1 MNLLNNYSTLVGHQ
15 LWNQLVL
22 NFVFVPG
29 NNLVEY
35 CCKPKKVKLAL
46 LLFDKVNV

>member
-1 MNLLNNYSTLVGHQ
+1 MKSDFTIWKISSQY
-15 LWNQLVL
+15 QLVL